1 MVSAFD
7 INEFQFVIKE
17 DLFGLGYKRLDV
29 SNLFGSDKA
38 SSVIQ
43 NESPAASLLF
53 PMGAP
58 DQKKKGITG
67 QVISNLNFCLDRN
80 IPLFRDYFCF
90 S

>member
-29 SNLFGSDKA
+29 SNLFGNENSSKA
-38 SSVIQ
+38 IV

-53 PMGAP
+53 PMGVP
-58 DQKKKGITG
+58 GQKKKGITG
-67 QVISNLNFCLDRN
+67 QVIKYFNFTRVSFVN
-80 IPLFRDYFCF
+80 TI
-90 S
+90 

>member
-1 MVSAFD
+1 M
-7 INEFQFVIKE
+7 IKE

-29 SNLFGSDKA
+29 SNLFGSDKT

-43 NESPAASLLF
+43 NESPAANLLF

-67 QVISNLNFCLDRN
+67 QVISNLNFGPNRN
-80 IPLFRDYFCF
+80 FQLFRLLLFF
-90 S
+90 INFL